1 MPSSP
6 RSAPQGIPPIPL
18 HLLRNATHMGADGG
32 GGDTGDRQRSEHGNH
47 GYTTEKRKQKVEVDD
62 KSSTAQ
68 APTSSANTEADTL
81 TSKAKCVL
89 PLASSARSCAPGS
102 RGTSSSSS
110 SLPAVATPRPSPR
123 LRFSEWEDRLRI
135 FQREVQR
142 EFCAMEAYCNDQE
155 NSLAHATSKLQRKER
170 EQRVVEEHKA
180 QLQGHGLE
188 KLSIKELE
196 QLEAVQV
203 MATRRTRKQKD
214 IMVQAELARL
224 ERRIAKLEEERKCK
238 ICLERQAD
246 HVFMPCGHRCC
257 AACLP
262 KVSEAGKCHICRQA
276 VSNTV
281 RFYSS

>member
-1 MPSSP
+1 M
-6 RSAPQGIPPIPL
+6 
-18 HLLRNATHMGADGG
+18 
-32 GGDTGDRQRSEHGNH
+32 
-47 GYTTEKRKQKVEVDD
+47 
-62 KSSTAQ
+62 
-68 APTSSANTEADTL
+68 
-81 TSKAKCVL
+81 
-89 PLASSARSCAPGS
+89 
-102 RGTSSSSS
+102 
-110 SLPAVATPRPSPR
+110 
-123 LRFSEWEDRLRI
+123 RFSEWEDRLRI

-155 NSLAHATSKLQRKER
+155 NSLVHATSKLQRKER

-180 QLQGHGLE
+180 QLQGHGLD

-214 IMVQAELARL
+214 VMVQAELARM

-238 ICLERQAD
+238 ICLERPAD
-246 HVFMPCGHRCC
+246 HVFIPCGHRCC

-262 KVSEAGKCHICRQA
+262 KARQAAKCHICRQGVNNA
-276 VSNTV
+276 V

>member
-1 MPSSP
+1 M
-6 RSAPQGIPPIPL
+6 
-18 HLLRNATHMGADGG
+18 
-32 GGDTGDRQRSEHGNH
+32 
-47 GYTTEKRKQKVEVDD
+47 
-62 KSSTAQ
+62 
-68 APTSSANTEADTL
+68 
-81 TSKAKCVL
+81 
-89 PLASSARSCAPGS
+89 
-102 RGTSSSSS
+102 
-110 SLPAVATPRPSPR
+110 
-123 LRFSEWEDRLRI
+123 RFSEWEDRLRI

-155 NSLAHATSKLQRKER
+155 NSLVHATSKLQRKER

-180 QLQGHGLE
+180 QLQGHGLD

-214 IMVQAELARL
+214 VMVQAELARM

-238 ICLERQAD
+238 ICLERPAD
-246 HVFMPCGHRCC
+246 HIFIPCGHRCC

-262 KVSEAGKCHICRQA
+262 KVRQAAKCHICRQGVNNA
-276 VSNTV
+276 V